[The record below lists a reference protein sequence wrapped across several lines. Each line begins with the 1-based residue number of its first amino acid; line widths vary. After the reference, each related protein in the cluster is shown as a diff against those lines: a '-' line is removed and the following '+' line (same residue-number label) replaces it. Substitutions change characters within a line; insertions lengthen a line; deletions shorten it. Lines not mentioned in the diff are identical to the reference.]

1 MSSLL
6 KNIKRIDT
14 PFLYEIYDLSIRGLQ
29 ISHIAIAI
37 INHLK
42 MGPSTHRNDP
52 KLTPLGRWK
61 VNVDNFSHGRS
72 YSYDHSF

>member
-1 MSSLL
+1 ML
-6 KNIKRIDT
+6 KKVIKYKIID
-14 PFLYEIYDLSIRGLQ
+14 LYEVKDLSITGLQ
-29 ISHIAIAI
+29 ISHIVTAI

-52 KLTPLGRWK
+52 KLNPLGRWK
-61 VNVDNFSHGRS
+61 VNVDNFSHGKS